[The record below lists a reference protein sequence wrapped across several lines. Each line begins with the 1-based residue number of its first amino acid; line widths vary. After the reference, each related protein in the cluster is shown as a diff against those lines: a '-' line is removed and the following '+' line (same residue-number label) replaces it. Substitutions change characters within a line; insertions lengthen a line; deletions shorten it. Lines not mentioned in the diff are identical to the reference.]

1 MTALVP
7 KSIKNSGPASGPRG
21 LDLANSLNEMA
32 NGVSDA
38 MSDAVG
44 AAAEGVKAAVDGVG
58 PAVGAAGQKAAE
70 VTKDAVGAG
79 VKELTRWGRIVERG
93 WRFVERASNPPWTRE
108 KVLGW
113 VAFGLLVVLAA
124 LINRQFQT
132 GALTMPGADVLAGG
146 FISWVVSTG
155 PLGLFFFMAVSTL
168 FFVFLPS
175 EPIFFVLLVGSGQV
189 VTTVLVAAAGSALG
203 ACANYWIGARFRHR
217 RIAKK
222 GEEAK
227 ISKWGARAR
236 SKGGATLLV
245 VAAALPVPEVFA
257 LAYGLADFPF
267 KKFAVL
273 ALAGRLIKWTWITA
287 AFLLFDA
294 SF

>member
-70 VTKDAVGAG
+70 VTKDAVDAG

-113 VAFGLLVVLAA
+113 VAFG
-124 LINRQFQT
+124 
-132 GALTMPGADVLAGG
+132 
-146 FISWVVSTG
+146 
-155 PLGLFFFMAVSTL
+155 
-168 FFVFLPS
+168 
-175 EPIFFVLLVGSGQV
+175 LLVGSGQV